1 MTKEEL
7 KEAIASTI
15 VENNQKGITATALAN
30 LLNEIVDAAGE
41 GGGGGGTGGA
51 VFVDLMVD
59 GPNEGNASA
68 YQTLVNGWNTGT
80 LYPVI
85 AQYILPISV
94 YAYSVDESEDLG
106 GVGIILDLTPIFGE
120 ASLSFFLLK
129 SDGSWQLE
137 EM

>member
-15 VENNQKGITATALAN
+15 VENGQKGITATALAA
-30 LLNEIVDAAGE
+30 LLNEIVDAAGS
-41 GGGGGGTGGA
+41 GGGGTGGA
-51 VFVDLMVD
+51 VFVDLMVE

-68 YQTLVNGWNTGT
+68 YKTLVNGWSTGT

-120 ASLSFFLLK
+120 ASLSVFLLK